1 MNIFVFIYGKYGY
14 LIILLINT
22 LVLDIYIYIYIYI
35 YIDRKFDVFNKFI
48 EFKAE
53 SDNQLGKHIKTLQLN

>member
-1 MNIFVFIYGKYGY
+1 MCMNLFVFMHGKYGY

-22 LVLDIYIYIYIYI
+22 LGFDKYSRFG
-35 YIDRKFDVFNKFI
+35 YIDRKADALDKLN

-53 SDNQLGKHIKTLQLN
+53 SDNLLSKHIKTLRLD